1 MTKWQ
6 DYTALNQKGTIEKVE
21 TWDDQKEFADMHEAY
36 CKLGF
41 TEAQRTELY
50 AMLAFVMT
58 LWNLSFVP
66 GKEGSDVKN
75 PKVLD
80 EAAKMIQ
87 VTPTQLAPSPTPS
100 PPPSP

>member
-1 MTKWQ
+1 
-6 DYTALNQKGTIEKVE
+6 
-21 TWDDQKEFADMHEAY
+21 
-36 CKLGF
+36 
-41 TEAQRTELY
+41 
-50 AMLAFVMT
+50 MLAFVMT

-87 VTPTQLAPSPTPS
+87 VTPTQLPLSLTPS
-100 PPPSP
+100 PPSP